1 MHLNNNNKGV
11 VLISVLLI
19 VLLLSS
25 IAVMIGNNFLIS
37 LKRASY
43 LEFQTNSLNI
53 FRNVESIALKKI
65 DIELRFNANNLN
77 KMNPLLTNDLIF
89 ESDKGMIIGKITD
102 SSSCFNINTLVK
114 KSNSNYIENMNA
126 TAAFR
131 KIMNLYEVDNNTIE
145 EIIDQIIDWI
155 DLDSN
160 PRAYGLEDYFY
171 SGPLNN
177 PKEYSGMRLFFSIN
191 ELKGIPAIRKVD
203 WMIFED
209 NFCASYNNSNITFN
223 INTLDLSDSFLLSSI
238 FPNIVNA
245 DAEFIIDSLPQ
256 EGIQSM
262 VMLEEL
268 FPGIDFTSPNGD
280 ISFSSKSYKLQ
291 TIINYEDFSSESI
304 SEIYYGANKN
314 SYIVSRI
321 YNGI

>member
-145 EIIDQIIDWI
+145 EMIDQIIDWI

-238 FPNIVNA
+238 FPNIANA

-262 VMLEEL
+262 AMLEEL
-268 FPGIDFTSPNGD
+268 FPGIDFASPNGD

>member
-145 EIIDQIIDWI
+145 EMIDQIIDWI

-191 ELKGIPAIRKVD
+191 ELKGIPATRKVD
-203 WMIFED
+203 WTIFED
-209 NFCASYNNSNITFN
+209 NFCASYDNSNITFN
-223 INTLDLSDSFLLSSI
+223 INTLDLSHSFLLSSI
-238 FPNIVNA
+238 FPNISNA
-245 DAEFIIDSLPQ
+245 EAEFIIDSLPQ

-304 SEIYYGANKN
+304 SKIYYGANKN

>member
-1 MHLNNNNKGV
+1 MPYNNKNKGV

-37 LKRASY
+37 LKRAAY

-65 DIELRFNANNLN
+65 DIELRFNSNVLN
-77 KMNPLLTNDLIF
+77 KLNPLLTDDLIF
-89 ESDKGMIIGKITD
+89 ETDKGLIVGKVSD

-114 KSNSNYIENMNA
+114 KNESNYVENINA
-126 TAAFR
+126 IKSFR
-131 KIMNLYEVDNNTIE
+131 KIMDLYEVDNSIVE

-160 PRAYGLEDYFY
+160 PRAYGLEDYYY
-171 SGPLNN
+171 SGPLNST
-177 PKEYSGMRLFFSIN
+177 KEYSGKRLFISID
-191 ELKGIPAIRKVD
+191 ELKGLPGIRKAD
-203 WMIFED
+203 WLIFK
-209 NFCASYNNSNITFN
+209 NHFCASSNNKEVSFN
-223 INTLDLSDSFLLSSI
+223 INTLDISDSVLLSSI
-238 FPNIVNA
+238 FPNIANA
-245 DAEFIIDSLPQ
+245 DAEYIIDSLPE
-256 EGIQSM
+256 EGVQNM
-262 VMLEEL
+262 GMLEEM
-268 FPGIDFTSPNGD
+268 FPSKDFSSPTGK
-280 ISFSSKSYKLQ
+280 ISFYSTSFNLQ
-291 TIINYEDFSSESI
+291 TNIKFEDFSSQSTSKIFYES
-304 SEIYYGANKN
+304 NKN